1 MEILGIGPLEFFFII
16 IIALIVLGPK
26 DMVKAGRTIGKFM
39 RTIVTSPTWRAVNQ
53 TSNELRRLP
62 TRLMREAGIEE
73 SMKEIK
79 DVTQSIAPPNLGAE
93 LGQWQKDISPWTTP
107 PTGNS
112 SNPSPDSP
120 QPEEDPDKEPESP
133 PTTEMDSPEG

>member
-1 MEILGIGPLEFFFII
+1 MEILGIGPLEFFFIL
-16 IIALIVLGPK
+16 IIALIIMGPK
-26 DMVKAGRTIGKFM
+26 DMVKAGRTIGTFM
-39 RTIVTSPTWRAVNQ
+39 RRIVTSPTWRAVNQ

-79 DVTQSIAPPNLGAE
+79 ETTQSIKPPDLGVE

-107 PTGNS
+107 PVDKSPS
-112 SNPSPDSP
+112 SPTDPP
-120 QPEEDPDKEPESP
+120 QSENNHSEDPKSSTPNESSELKE
-133 PTTEMDSPEG
+133 